1 MAVSQTVLHEEVES
15 RYLAYALSTIVSRAL
30 PDVRDG
36 LKPVQRRIVYAMDTI
51 GGRDT
56 ARHVKSARVVG
67 EVIGKYHPHGDAA
80 VYDAM
85 VRMAQDFSLR
95 YPLLDGQGNFGSVD
109 GDGAAAMRYTEVKL
123 SAIAGELLA
132 DLKAE
137 TVTFRDNYDGSLT
150 EPAVLP
156 AGIPNL
162 LINGSSGIA
171 VGMATNIPPHN
182 LSEVC
187 NALIHLIDNDDASTG
202 EIMAH
207 IKGPDF
213 PTGGQLVAAG
223 EELEEIYRLGKGSLK
238 VRGEFAVE
246 TLKRGKKQLVIT
258 SIPYSVNK
266 ARLVE
271 KIAGLILSRQ
281 LPFVSDVRDESTDKV
296 RIVLELKDGKV
307 DPDKVMTYLY
317 RHTEMEINF
326 PLNFTCLTPTGV
338 PERLS
343 IIEILN
349 HFLDFRKEMVVRKLE
364 FERANLEKRLHILR
378 GLAKIFVDLDA
389 AIVII
394 RRAQDRAEAHEGL
407 KARFDLDD
415 EQARAILELRL
426 HALVRLEIGKIE
438 EELASRDKRLRQIA
452 AVLASGSRIWQEVR
466 QEIVALRKAYGDE
479 RRTAVIAGVPQF
491 AYDRE
496 DFVVHEDVFV
506 VITRNGW
513 LKRVKSYDPRTQ
525 LLKEGDEVLAVMAAN
540 TRETVA
546 FFSNFGRVYVNRV
559 YDLAVSGKGYGDPIQ
574 TLFHFED
581 QERLVAAL
589 TSEARGGSGEMAIA
603 KAETEAEEELGERH
617 GQLEFFPGLR
627 GEEGGVQMQRKPD
640 TPLCL
645 VVTRRGQGFCF
656 ERSALKEPTTRNGRS
671 LIRLRQGDEVAAVRP
686 VAGPLLVVATARRVL
701 VTEMEQVKV
710 LAGAGQ
716 GVRVITPEAPGVL
729 ACFTVRPDDILLV
742 ESPKGKV
749 SELALA
755 DLPRYNRGSKGAVI
769 RGGIARIRVKG
780 TVEPWEKAAQADE
793 AAGAVTAETEE
804 V

>member
-51 GGRDT
+51 GARDT

-67 EVIGKYHPHGDAA
+67 EVIGRYHPHGDAA
-80 VYDAM
+80 VYEAM

-137 TVTFRDNYDGSLT
+137 TVSFRDNYDGSLT

-156 AGIPNL
+156 ARIPNL

-182 LSEVC
+182 LGEVC
-187 NALIHLIDNDDASTG
+187 NALIHLIDNDEASTG
-202 EIMAH
+202 GIMAH

-213 PTGGQLVAAG
+213 PTGGHLVATA
-223 EELEEIYRLGKGSLK
+223 EELEETYRLGKGSLK

-246 TLKRGKKQLVIT
+246 TLKRGRKQLVIT

-281 LPFVSDVRDESTDKV
+281 LPLVSDVRDESAETV

-326 PLNFTCLTPTGV
+326 PLNFTCLTPAGV

-378 GLAKIFVDLDA
+378 GLTKIFIDLDA
-389 AIVII
+389 AIAII
-394 RRAQDRAEAHEGL
+394 RQAQDRAEAHDGL

-438 EELASRDKRLRQIA
+438 EELASREKRLRQIA
-452 AVLASGSRIWQEVR
+452 ATLASGSKIWQEVR
-466 QEIVALRKAYGDE
+466 QEIVALRKTYGDE
-479 RRTAVIAGVPQF
+479 RRTAVIAGIPQY

-546 FFSNFGRVYVNRV
+546 FFSNFGRMYVNRV

-589 TSEARGGSGEMAIA
+589 TSEAKEGSGSTVITGE
-603 KAETEAEEELGERH
+603 ETGAGEGPGERY
-617 GQLEFFPGLR
+617 GQLAFFPDLR
-627 GEEGGVQMQRKPD
+627 GEEGGGEVERKPE

-645 VVTRRGQGFCF
+645 VTTRRGQGFCF
-656 ERSALKEPTTRNGRS
+656 ERSALKEPTTRNGRT
-671 LIRLRQGDEVAAVRP
+671 LIRLRQGDKVAAVRP
-686 VAGPLLVVATARRVL
+686 VEGPLLVLATARRVL
-701 VTEMEQVKV
+701 VTEIDQVKV

-716 GVRVITPEAPGVL
+716 GVRVITPDAPGVL
-729 ACFTVRPDDILLV
+729 ECFTVRPDETLVV

-749 SELALA
+749 SELAVA
-755 DLPRYNRGSKGAVI
+755 GLPRYNRGSKGVVI
-769 RGGIARIRVKG
+769 RGGVARIRVKERI
-780 TVEPWEKAAQADE
+780 EPWERAGQVEDT
-793 AAGAVTAETEE
+793 AGAAAAETEE
-804 V
+804 M

>member
-1 MAVSQTVLHEEVES
+1 
-15 RYLAYALSTIVSRAL
+15 
-30 PDVRDG
+30 
-36 LKPVQRRIVYAMDTI
+36 
-51 GGRDT
+51 
-56 ARHVKSARVVG
+56 
-67 EVIGKYHPHGDAA
+67 
-80 VYDAM
+80 
-85 VRMAQDFSLR
+85 
-95 YPLLDGQGNFGSVD
+95 
-109 GDGAAAMRYTEVKL
+109 
-123 SAIAGELLA
+123 
-132 DLKAE
+132 
-137 TVTFRDNYDGSLT
+137 
-150 EPAVLP
+150 
-156 AGIPNL
+156 
-162 LINGSSGIA
+162 
-171 VGMATNIPPHN
+171 MATNIPPHN
-182 LSEVC
+182 LGEVC
-187 NALIHLIDNDDASTG
+187 NALVHLIDNDEASTG

-213 PTGGQLVAAG
+213 PTGGHIVATAD
-223 EELEEIYRLGKGSLK
+223 ELEETYRLGKGSLK

-246 TLKRGKKQLVIT
+246 TLKRGRKQLVIT

-281 LPFVSDVRDESTDKV
+281 LPLVSDVRDESTDTV

-307 DPDKVMTYLY
+307 DPDKVITYLY
-317 RHTEMEINF
+317 RHTDMEINF

-364 FERANLEKRLHILR
+364 FERANLERRLHILR

-389 AIVII
+389 TIAII
-394 RRAQDRAEAHEGL
+394 RRAQDRNEAHEGL

-452 AVLASGSRIWQEVR
+452 AILASGSRIWQEVR
-466 QEIVALRKAYGDE
+466 QEIVALRKTYGDE
-479 RRTAVIAGVPQF
+479 RHTAVIAGIPQY

-496 DFVVHEDVFV
+496 DFVVHEDVLV

-546 FFSNFGRVYVNRV
+546 FFSNFGRMYVNRV

-589 TSEARGGSGEMAIA
+589 TSEAREGLGATAIA
-603 KAETEAEEELGERH
+603 REEGEAGEEPGGRY
-617 GQLEFFPGLR
+617 GQLEFFPELR
-627 GEEGGVQMQRKPD
+627 GEQGGVEMERRFD

-686 VAGPLLVVATARRVL
+686 AQGPLLVVATVRRVL
-701 VTEMEQVKV
+701 VTEMDQVKV

-716 GVRVITPEAPGVL
+716 GVRLITPEAPGVL
-729 ACFTVRPDDILLV
+729 ECFTVRPDDILLV
-742 ESPKGKV
+742 ENPKGKM

-780 TVEPWEKAAQADE
+780 TVEPWEKTAQTEE
-793 AAGAVTAETEE
+793 AAGAVAAETEE
-804 V
+804 M